1 MSGPA
6 NLFALPPGVDFPEAL
21 VAGLRARFAD
31 KPPEAL
37 ARVTLYVNTRRMQR
51 RILAIFQQGP
61 PALLPRLRL
70 ISDLGLDPAADLPPP
85 APDLRRRLELTRLVG
100 ALIDQDPSLA
110 PRTAAFDMASALVA
124 LLDEMQ
130 GEGVSL
136 EDVTGLDVQD
146 LSGHWARSLT
156 FLKLIAPYL
165 SPDDTTAPDPET
177 RRRRQTQ
184 SLIDLW
190 EKEPPKDPVIIAGST
205 GSRGTTFMLMQ
216 AVARLDQG
224 AVVLPG
230 VDPDMPD
237 ALWGGLLQGQGQED
251 HPQFR
256 FAALAQALDTA
267 PGDIALWHREA
278 PPSAARNALVSLALR
293 PAPVT
298 DGWRRDGPKLGDL
311 HGATQGMA
319 LVEAPDPL
327 TEANAIAL
335 RLRQAAEDGQ
345 RAALITPD
353 RMLTRRVAAALDR
366 WRITPDDSA
375 GEPLRQTPPGRLIRH
390 ITALFGQRITSE
402 TLLILLK
409 HPLCHVGGG
418 RNLHLLWTRELE
430 LKLRRHGPAFPS
442 PADLRDWAVKFQ
454 DKQTK
459 SGIEGPHSN
468 PTPWVEWICDTLF
481 GHDTLGETPLPELA
495 DRLMNCCI
503 ATAHGHDAG
512 APDTALW
519 QGDDGQAAQK
529 ALEDLRSEAP
539 YGGDMDPPRFAAL
552 ISSILGGEV
561 RNAVAPHPGIM
572 IWGTLEARVQGA
584 DLVILGGLN
593 DGSWPELPT
602 PDPWLNRRMRR
613 AAGLLLPD
621 RRIGLSAHD
630 FQQAVAAP
638 EVLLSRSIR
647 STDAETVPSRWLN
660 RITNLMSG
668 LDDNHGPD
676 ALQAMRDRGHIWVR
690 RARALDRP
698 ALKVAPAPRP
708 SPAPPL
714 AARPTRLSVTEIE
727 TLIRDPFAIY
737 AKRVLRLSDLSPLRR
752 APEARDRGNVLHNVM
767 EHFVPQMAGIPPEAR
782 QSRLMTLAD
791 EILQSEVPWPTA
803 RRLWLARLRRIS
815 ARLIAQESDRQ
826 TRTVPMKTEVSGG
839 IDVLDGML
847 RLVAKADRID
857 ATPEGGIW
865 IYDYKTGQP
874 PTAKQQL
881 TFNKQLLLEAVIA
894 ERGGFDGLPVNA
906 VAGASFLALNDS
918 LEVVPAP
925 LEDCPVART
934 YDELCDLIRAYRNPE
949 TGYTAQQA
957 LESRG
962 FESPYAQLSRAGEW
976 DLSDT
981 PESRKVGQ

>member
-6 NLFALPPGVDFPEAL
+6 NLFALPPGVDFPAAL
-21 VAGLRARFAD
+21 VAGLCARFAD

-51 RILAIFQQGP
+51 RIQAIFQHGP

-70 ISDLGLDPAADLPPP
+70 ISDLGSDPTADLPAPT
-85 APDLRRRLELTRLVG
+85 PDLRRRLELTRLVG
-100 ALIDQDPSLA
+100 ALIDQDPTLA

-146 LSGHWARSLT
+146 LSGHWARSLS

-165 SPDDTTAPDPET
+165 SPDDSIAPDPVT
-177 RRRRQTQ
+177 RQRRRTQ
-184 SLIDLW
+184 SLIDTW
-190 EKEPPKDPVIIAGST
+190 QKAPPSDPVIIAGST
-205 GSRGTTFMLMQ
+205 GSRGTTFLLMK
-216 AVARLDQG
+216 AVAQLEQG

-230 VDPDMPD
+230 VDLEMSDP
-237 ALWGGLLQGQGQED
+237 LWSGLLQGQGQED

-256 FAALAQALDTA
+256 FAALADALKIA
-267 PGDIALWHREA
+267 PRDIAPWHDQQ
-278 PPSAARNALVSLALR
+278 PPSEARNALVSLALR

-311 HGATQGMA
+311 HAATDAVA
-319 LVEAPDPL
+319 LLEAPDPL

-335 RLRQAAEDGQ
+335 RLRQAVEDGQ

-366 WRITPDDSA
+366 WRIVPDDSA

-390 ITALFGQRITSE
+390 ITALFGQQLTSE
-402 TLLILLK
+402 ALLILLK
-409 HPLCHVGGG
+409 HPLCHAGGG

-430 LKLRRHGPAFPS
+430 LKLRRHGPAFPT
-442 PADLRDWAVKFQ
+442 PDDLRDWAMKFR
-454 DKQTK
+454 DKQEDA
-459 SGIEGPHSN
+459 GIRGPHSN
-468 PTPWVEWICDTLF
+468 PSPWVDWICATLF
-481 GHDTLGETPLPELA
+481 DHDSLGETPLPDLA
-495 DRLMNCCI
+495 ERLIECCT
-503 ATAHGHDAG
+503 ATVRGHTADAS
-512 APDTALW
+512 DDALW
-519 QGDDGQAAQK
+519 QEDDGQAAQK
-529 ALEDLRSEAP
+529 ALQELLSEAP
-539 YGGDMDPPRFAAL
+539 FGGDMDPPRFAAL

-561 RNAVAPHPGIM
+561 RNAVAPHPGVM

-602 PDPWLNRRMRR
+602 PDPWLNRRMRA

-638 EVLLSRSIR
+638 EVLLTRSLR

-668 LDDNHGPD
+668 LETNQGPD
-676 ALQAMRDRGHIWVR
+676 ALENMRERGQIWLR
-690 RARALDRP
+690 RARVLDRP
-698 ALKVAPAPRP
+698 EHKVTPAPRP

-714 AARPTRLSVTEIE
+714 AARPARLSVTEIE

-752 APEARDRGNVLHNVM
+752 SPEARDRGNVLHSVM
-767 EHFVPQMAGIPPEAR
+767 EEFVPQMANIPPEER
-782 QSRLMTLAD
+782 QSQLMVLAD
-791 EILQSEVPWPTA
+791 DILRKEVPWPTA

-826 TRTVPMKTEVSGG
+826 TRSVPMKTEVSGG
-839 IDVLDGML
+839 IDLPGGLL

-865 IYDYKTGQP
+865 IYDYKTGKP

-881 TFNKQLLLEAVIA
+881 TFSKQLLLEAVIA
-894 ERGGFDGLPVNA
+894 ERGGFDGLPLNS

-918 LEVVPAP
+918 LEEVPAP
-925 LEDCPVART
+925 LEECPVAT
-934 YDELCDLIRAYRNPE
+934 TFDELCDLIRAYQNPE

-976 DLSDT
+976 DLSAT
-981 PESRKVGQ
+981 PVIKKVGQ